1 MNNTD
6 YKAIC
11 LVQRDLLE
19 QMKKR
24 NKELTMAL
32 TLYANG
38 DWMDIPLLDRG
49 DAARDALGCEVR

>member
-1 MNNTD
+1 MTQED

-11 LVQRDLLE
+11 SVQQDLIE

-32 TLYANG
+32 TLYALG
-38 DWMDIPLLDRG
+38 DWRDIPLLDRG
-49 DAARDALGCEVR
+49 NLAKETLSQ